1 MLNASALFTVFIL
14 DRTTLT
20 SISVNL
26 NVSSIQTAIM
36 IMPKVVHD
44 LIWKMSATVNR
55 GRTGRHHESLT
66 ITVDVL

>member
-1 MLNASALFTVFIL
+1 MLNTSALFTVFIL

-20 SISVNL
+20 SILVNF

-36 IMPKVVHD
+36 PKDDHD
-44 LIWKMSATVNR
+44 RIWKMGATVMR
-55 GRTGRHHESLT
+55 ARTGRLHESLT

>member
-1 MLNASALFTVFIL
+1 MLNASALFTVFIV

-20 SISVNL
+20 SILVNL

-36 IMPKVVHD
+36 PEVDHD
-44 LIWKMSATVNR
+44 LIWKMGATVIPA
-55 GRTGRHHESLT
+55 RTGRLHESLT

>member
-1 MLNASALFTVFIL
+1 MLNASALFIVFIL

-20 SISVNL
+20 FVLVNL

-36 IMPKVVHD
+36 PKVDHD
-44 LIWKMSATVNR
+44 LIWKMGATVNR
-55 GRTGRHHESLT
+55 GRTGRHHESLI

>member
-1 MLNASALFTVFIL
+1 MLNASAIVIVFIL

-20 SISVNL
+20 SILVNF

-36 IMPKVVHD
+36 PKDDHD
-44 LIWKMSATVNR
+44 LMWKMGATVMR
-55 GRTGRHHESLT
+55 APTGRLHESLT